1 MKHRAP
7 ACSPNKK
14 AYKPVKQMPE
24 TAGSIEWI
32 FAKETV
38 LLDAKLK
45 NEPVVFF
52 FLVIHISLIFFCADQ
67 FF

>member
-1 MKHRAP
+1 
-7 ACSPNKK
+7 
-14 AYKPVKQMPE
+14 MPE

-52 FLVIHISLIFFCADQ
+52 FLGYPYQCNFFLC
-67 FF
+67 